1 MRVKFSKGKQ
11 REFLKKVLEKTN
23 CPSLR
28 ELISRGIDVNYST
41 LKNYFCEERLMS
53 EEFFKELLGFSGLK
67 EEDFEFELING
78 NWGQV
83 KGGKISRK
91 YCLFFA

>member
-1 MRVKFSKGKQ
+1 MARVKFRKGLQ
-11 REFLKKVLEKTN
+11 RNFIQEVLKRIN

-28 ELISRGIDVNYST
+28 ELINRGIDINYST
-41 LKNYFCEERLMS
+41 LKNYYNEDRLIS
-53 EEFFKELLGFSGLK
+53 EGIFNELIGISGLNK
-67 EEDFEFELING
+67 SEFNFELIDE

-91 YCLFFA
+91 VNKN